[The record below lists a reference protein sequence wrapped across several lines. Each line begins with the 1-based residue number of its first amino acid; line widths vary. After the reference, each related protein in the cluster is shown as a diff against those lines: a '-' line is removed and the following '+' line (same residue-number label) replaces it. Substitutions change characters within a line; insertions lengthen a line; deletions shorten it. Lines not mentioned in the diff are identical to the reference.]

1 MQIILYQNTSPDN
14 KIHKTLSQVL
24 TLSGAL
30 RGESNVTTPVIRI
43 EGAALPNFNYAYIPD
58 FSRYYYKR
66 DVRAVRTN
74 IFDISLEC
82 DALMSFDLTNVTGVV
97 IESSGGNNYLSAR
110 NWVRTVKSKTDIL
123 PFSNGLL
130 ATGEYIL
137 ITAGG

>member
-14 KIHKTLSQVL
+14 KIHKSLSQVL
-24 TLSGAL
+24 SLSGVL
-30 RGESNVTTPVIRI
+30 RGESNVTNPVIRI
-43 EGAALPNFNYAYIPD
+43 EGAALPDFNYAYIPD
-58 FSRYYYKR
+58 FARYYYRR
-66 DVRAVRTN
+66 DVRAVRAT

-82 DALMSFDLTNVTGVV
+82 DALMSFDLSTVTGVV
-97 IESSGGNNYLSAR
+97 IESSGGNNYLPAR
-110 NWVRTVKSKTDIL
+110 NWIRTVKSKTDIL

>member
-1 MQIILYQNTSPDN
+1 MQIVLYQNTSPDN

-24 TLSGAL
+24 SWSGVL
-30 RGESNVTTPVIRI
+30 RGESNVANPVIRI
-43 EGAALPNFNYAYIPD
+43 EGAALPDFNYAYIPD
-58 FSRYYYKR
+58 FSRYYYRR
-66 DVRAVRTN
+66 DVRAVRNT

-82 DALMSFDLTNVTGVV
+82 DVLMSFDLSTVTGVV
-97 IESSGGNNYLSAR
+97 VESSSGNNYLSAR

-123 PFSNGLL
+123 TFSNGLL